1 MEKRVYLEGKMRQSS
16 KLYFPVAWCLLR
28 KRFYWPGI
36 DLLLHNQWQ
45 TQGFNINYWEF
56 VLHWCKNS
64 IKQSPNNDM
73 DFVNQNLRHLLF
85 FDVFDTG
92 AQNSSK
98 KMRKASRRH
107 REVHQ
112 SEILSPQTPPIS
124 LSAYWYLLPTAQPK
138 KKKKVQFKTW
148 EAQNHY
154 TKLTPWAVLHTQIGW
169 GAASGPEK
177 WMKPGS
183 WMVLV
188 LQVNRTLPDSSN
200 RRFLSNCQ
208 FCWQGIACSYLKR
221 SIQQN
226 KIE

>member
-1 MEKRVYLEGKMRQSS
+1 MTWILLIKILDTYCSLMCLTQGHRIHLKRWGRHPGGTERYTSLKYCPRKPRQSH
-16 KLYFPVAWCLLR
+16 FLLIGTSS
-28 KRFYWPGI
+28 P
-36 DLLLHNQWQ
+36 LHNQ
-45 TQGFNINYWEF
+45 
-56 VLHWCKNS
+56 
-64 IKQSPNNDM
+64 
-73 DFVNQNLRHLLF
+73 
-85 FDVFDTG
+85 
-92 AQNSSK
+92 
-98 KMRKASRRH
+98 
-107 REVHQ
+107 
-112 SEILSPQTPPIS
+112 
-124 LSAYWYLLPTAQPK
+124 K